1 MADTISNRRIVIP
14 EPYDEYY
21 QIDDTDLSTSDYQL
35 GDLIDGYDCKF
46 IAYLEPRSKYSNSSF
61 ADSYPILTDDPDYPV
76 CELVGGRLIPVEFP
90 DEDMVFDDE
99 FDEEEFAL
107 KKIDDSTAIVNGKTY
122 IDDLNE
128 ELDINLESENSETVG
143 GLVMELLGEI
153 PADGDKGRV
162 VEYKNYRFTVL
173 SVADRRIEKI
183 KMEILPPEESVEE
196 SED

>member
-1 MADTISNRRIVIP
+1 MSRDLDDLDFDLD
-14 EPYDEYY
+14 DE
-21 QIDDTDLSTSDYQL
+21 
-35 GDLIDGYDCKF
+35 
-46 IAYLEPRSKYSNSSF
+46 
-61 ADSYPILTDDPDYPV
+61 
-76 CELVGGRLIPVEFP
+76 ELPLVEI
-90 DEDMVFDDE
+90 E